1 MSIDK
6 FFGVSKFR
14 FRGRNGFFPLYFTSL
29 AVTETF
35 PIPSILSSHRPGRY
49 VRFYLLVS

>member
-6 FFGVSKFR
+6 FFGVSEFR
-14 FRGRNGFFPLYFTSL
+14 FPLYFTSL